1 MKLTEKTTALLSNS
15 LIAPTTNQDLSRQR
29 LVLSAVGAF
38 DPYNKALLHVLEN
51 LEAKEKELRSMK
63 SDSNGQEGWT
73 IEDSRQLVSNY
84 FSKNPKARQVT
95 FDLSEYLEFWL
106 EKRSVT
112 AKNYTSLYKKI
123 TKEFATITYSLNEG
137 NGVTTIAVFS
147 KAHLEDGILTL
158 HISPD
163 FLPYMIFY
171 NKQLQASG
179 YTKVPLKDLRGTN
192 MENTTRLYLLLSKEY
207 KRVGKHRNYIDFK
220 IEDLREG
227 LGIGDKYEKY
237 GDLDRHVLRK
247 ALETINSSNSFFSG
261 KIKCKVTKRRKRAPA
276 EVQFS
281 FTESDKPQISPKLQ
295 EAYKKRQTREELLKA
310 SIEADAHLTPEQLL
324 QRTEDSI
331 GSAYMR

>member
-51 LEAKEKELRSMK
+51 LEAKEKELRGMK
-63 SDSNGQEGWT
+63 SDSNGQESWT

-84 FSKNPKARQVT
+84 FSKNPKARQVS

-106 EKRSVT
+106 EKESVA
-112 AKNYTSLYKKI
+112 AKNYTSLYKEI

-179 YTKVPLKDLRGTN
+179 YTKVPLKDLRGTK

-207 KRVGKHRNYIDFK
+207 KRVGKHRKYIDFK
-220 IEDLREG
+220 VEDLREG
-227 LGIGDKYEKY
+227 LGIGDKYKKY
-237 GDLDRHVLRK
+237 GDLDRHVLTK
-247 ALETINSSNSFFSG
+247 ALNTINSSNSFFSG
-261 KIKCKVTKRRKRAPA
+261 KIKCKVTKRRKRAPV

-281 FTESDKPQISPKLQ
+281 FIESDKPKISPKLQ
-295 EAYKKRQTREELLKA
+295 EAYKKRQTQEDLLKA
-310 SIEADAHLTPEQLL
+310 SLEADAHLTPVQLL
-324 QRTEDSI
+324 QQAEDSI
-331 GSAYMR
+331 GSVHMR